1 MLVCCTFHKSV
12 ILGGLLKSYLF
23 VTQYIG
29 KVGTVHRV
37 TERGDIRV
45 QYEGC
50 NHRWTFNPEALTKRN
65 CFSVGDFVRVIHDT
79 DKVKEY
85 QKGHGE
91 WIEVMK
97 SVSNQLPV

>member
-1 MLVCCTFHKSV
+1 MDSIIV
-12 ILGGLLKSYLF
+12 SYALIF
-23 VTQYIG
+23 AQYIG

-50 NHRWTFNPEALTKRN
+50 NHRWTFNPAALTKRN

-97 SVSNQLPV
+97 SVSI